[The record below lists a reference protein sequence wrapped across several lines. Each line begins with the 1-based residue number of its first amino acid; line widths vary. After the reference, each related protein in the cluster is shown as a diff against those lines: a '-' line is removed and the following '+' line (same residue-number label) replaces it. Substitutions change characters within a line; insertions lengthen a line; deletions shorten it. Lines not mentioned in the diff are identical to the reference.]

1 LAVTNIDPA
10 NPQFKILVP
19 DSSTPPHQR
28 LDPEYFITANGRC
41 LYFQRIIAATST
53 YRAKN
58 EGEIYLDVQLGPPM
72 GRATTAQ

>member
-1 LAVTNIDPA
+1 
-10 NPQFKILVP
+10 
-19 DSSTPPHQR
+19 
-28 LDPEYFITANGRC
+28 LDPEYFITANERC

-58 EGEIYLDVQLGPPM
+58 EGEIYIDVQLGPRM